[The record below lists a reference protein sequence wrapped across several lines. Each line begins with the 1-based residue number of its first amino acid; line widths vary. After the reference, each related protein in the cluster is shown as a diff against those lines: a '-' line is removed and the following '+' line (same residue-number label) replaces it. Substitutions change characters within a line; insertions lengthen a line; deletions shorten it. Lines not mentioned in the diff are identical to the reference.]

1 MIKAQSGGSTQRE
14 LIPSGTHVA
23 RCYSMVHVGT
33 VQWEYNGEV
42 KHTDKVRLTWELPNE
57 TKVFK
62 EENGEQPFVISK
74 EYTLSMHEKSNM
86 RKDLESWRGKAFTE
100 GECENFDITNLLG
113 VVCQLSIVH
122 KKATNGNV
130 YDNVGSVVTLMKGV
144 ECPAQVNP
152 TFEFNY
158 DDKFDLNWLREQP
171 DFIKEMI
178 QSTPEYKGRI
188 KELEA
193 AEGLKQMDAALSN
206 TVHEDLPVGNLPDID
221 PIF

>member
-1 MIKAQSGGSTQRE
+1 MIVAKSGGSTQRE

-23 RCYSMVHVGT
+23 RCISMVHVGT
-33 VQWEYNGEV
+33 VQWEYQGEV
-42 KHTDKVRLTWELPNE
+42 KHSNKVRLTWELPNE

-62 EENGEQPFVISK
+62 EENVEQPFTIDK

-113 VVCQLSIVH
+113 AVCQVSIVH

-130 YDNVGSVVTLMKGV
+130 YNNVGSVVTLMKGV

-152 TFEFNY
+152 SFEFNY
-158 DDKFDLNWLREQP
+158 DDKFDLTWLREQP
-171 DFIKEMI
+171 DFIKDMI

-193 AEGLKQMDAALSN
+193 AEGLKQMDAELSSV
-206 TVHEDLPVGNLPDID
+206 VHSDLPVSDDLP
-221 PIF
+221 F

>member
-1 MIKAQSGGSTQRE
+1 MIVAKSGGSTQRE

-33 VQWEYNGEV
+33 VQWEYNGQI
-42 KHTDKVRLTWELPNE
+42 KNTDKVRLTWELPNE

-62 EENGEQPFVISK
+62 EENGEQPMVIDA
-74 EYTLSMHEKSNM
+74 EYTLSMYFKGNLRPM
-86 RKDLESWRGKAFTE
+86 LESWRGLAFTE
-100 GECENFDITNLLG
+100 GEAEGFDISKLLG
-113 VVCQLSIVH
+113 AVCQLSIVH

-130 YDNVGSVVTLMKGV
+130 YANVGSVVTLMKGV
-144 ECPAQVNP
+144 ECPPQVNP

-158 DDKFDLNWLREQP
+158 DDKFDLTWLREQP
-171 DFIKEMI
+171 DFIKDMI